1 MRMSFKA
8 NINVEF
14 EVKTRKKSRLKKKKK
29 SCFKETFKWFSL
41 VIIEYLFTEFI
52 LKRLVA
58 LIIKIFT
65 NGSFYF
71 YNRMFYFEVK
81 YG

>member
-1 MRMSFKA
+1 MKMSFKA
-8 NINVEF
+8 NLDIEF
-14 EVKTRKKSRLKKKKK
+14 EVKTKKDSRHKKKRK
-29 SCFKETFKWFSL
+29 SWIKETLKWFSL
-41 VIIEYLFTEFI
+41 IIIEYLFTESI

>member
-1 MRMSFKA
+1 MKIVFKA
-8 NINVEF
+8 STKF
-14 EVKTRKKSRLKKKKK
+14 ELEIKNKNNSKKNNNSSWIRKTLM
-29 SCFKETFKWFSL
+29 
-41 VIIEYLFTEFI
+41 FI
-52 LKRLVA
+52 LQVIAGWAIESFLNRLVA

-71 YNRMFYFEVK
+71 YNRMFYFGEN

>member
-1 MRMSFKA
+1 MKIILKA
-8 NINVEF
+8 SAKLELEIKN
-14 EVKTRKKSRLKKKKK
+14 KKNPKKKKNNSWIK
-29 SCFKETFKWFSL
+29 KTL
-41 VIIEYLFTEFI
+41 VFVLQVIAGWAIESI
-52 LKRLVA
+52 LNRLVA

-71 YNRMFYFEVK
+71 YNRMFYFGEN